1 MQGSDIYTM
10 DHQKNS
16 FCVCQIFL
24 LDPNHSKFHWY
35 LIGCLNFFYFYVLM
49 GTLIKNLG
57 KCWLLARIWQE
68 LKNVIDRYPLLQL
81 SDIGDV
87 SGGFRASL
95 LTFFSVPLV
104 FFGILISNVFAHFH
118 ILCSKVERCISIF
131 LFVSQSYVKTKVL
144 P

>member
-1 MQGSDIYTM
+1 M
-10 DHQKNS
+10 DHQKKNS

-24 LDPNHSKFHWY
+24 LDSNHSKFHWY

-57 KCWLLARIWQE
+57 KLLARIWQE
-68 LKNVIDRYPLLQL
+68 YPLLQL
-81 SDIGDV
+81 SEIGDV

-118 ILCSKVERCISIF
+118 ILCSKVERSILIF